1 MEGGG
6 ETHDGQSVEQVA
18 ADQRPDANIIV
29 AAQAGQNYCDQFR
42 ERSAVRHQLHTN
54 HIGVDAEGGADH
66 VGIDSQRSGNTRGTH
81 HEQATGSH

>member
-18 ADQRPDANIIV
+18 ADQGSDADV
-29 AAQAGQNYCDQFR
+29 VVSAQPRQDNGHQFR
-42 ERSAVRHQLHTN
+42 QRRADGDHQ
-54 HIGVDAEGGADH
+54 GADH